1 MDMKFI
7 DWHSADIIAALRKKG
22 TSLAAE
28 SRRNGLS
35 SSTLANALTRPWPK
49 GELIIA
55 SALETH
61 PWVIWPSR
69 YHDPITHEF
78 IDRTRMIRQKK
89 PGKSNRSDALFLTGT
104 ATPRP
109 SLAGGC
115 RNDYSPF
122 TRSILAPSAR
132 SLSSIRS

>member
-1 MDMKFI
+1 MDTKFI
-7 DWHSADIIAALRKKG
+7 DWHTADIIAALRKKG

-28 SRRNGLS
+28 SPPWTEFFNAGKRPDPP
-35 SSTLANALTRPWPK
+35 LAK

-55 SALETH
+55 TALDTH

-78 IDRTRMIRQKK
+78 IDRTRMIRQRKERIA
-89 PGKSNRSDALFLTGT
+89 GIRFLTGT
-104 ATPRP
+104 ATPVISGR
-109 SLAGGC
+109 GC

>member
-1 MDMKFI
+1 MGENEHKDSFMDMKLI

-35 SSTLANALTRPWPK
+35 SSTQANALTRPWPK

-55 SALETH
+55 TALETH
-61 PWVIWPSR
+61 PWIIWPSR

-78 IDRTRMIRQKK
+78 IDRTRTMRQKK
-89 PGKSNRSDALFLTGT
+89 LQKEQPE
-104 ATPRP
+104 
-109 SLAGGC
+109 
-115 RNDYSPF
+115 
-122 TRSILAPSAR
+122 
-132 SLSSIRS
+132 